1 MEHGYTHKVTRLA
14 DWSKGRNLFT
24 LIGGQSV
31 PIRGLRIR
39 DLENRVR
46 RHGQPKIG
54 SIFN

>member
-54 SIFN
+54 SILI